1 MPHSL
6 TPMVIKCHCLLP
18 SSFLI
23 YDLALNMHGI
33 FAWNMHGI
41 FAWNMHGICMEYAWN
56 MHGICAWNMHGI
68 CMEYLLLYVKQ
79 TTIKIK

>member
-1 MPHSL
+1 ME
-6 TPMVIKCHCLLP
+6 
-18 SSFLI
+18 
-23 YDLALNMHGI
+23 Y
-33 FAWNMHGI
+33 AWN
-41 FAWNMHGICMEYAWN
+41 ICMEYAWN